1 MIYFLRKEARLKL
14 CKYFQIAAKKR
25 SRRHL
30 AETDEFVSNNN
41 DNILMDPVARST
53 AYQKMVLLCLNI
65 RNEVRTDMEI
75 HNQNILPSFLDLPNL
90 SSAIY
95 STELCSRL
103 RAFLVACPPTGPS
116 SPVAELIV
124 ATADLQKDFSAWN
137 ISPVKGG
144 IDAKELFHPY
154 ITLWIKEKRLALL
167 EFCKPDKI
175 KWPCADTQHS
185 TTPFVDDIYGRIK
198 ETLAEYD
205 AVIRRWPEY
214 LFSLETVCTNFAIQI
229 LHLQLLCALDCS
241 LN

>member
-41 DNILMDPVARST
+41 DNILMGPVARST
-53 AYQKMVLLCLNI
+53 AYQKMVLLYLNI

-75 HNQNILPSFLDLPNL
+75 HNQNILPTFLDLPNL

-116 SPVAELIV
+116 SPVAELVV

-175 KWPCADTQHS
+175 KWPR
-185 TTPFVDDIYGRIK
+185 VDDIYERIK
-198 ETLAEYD
+198 EILAEYD

-214 LFSLETVCTNFAIQI
+214 LFSLETM
-229 LHLQLLCALDCS
+229 
-241 LN
+241 